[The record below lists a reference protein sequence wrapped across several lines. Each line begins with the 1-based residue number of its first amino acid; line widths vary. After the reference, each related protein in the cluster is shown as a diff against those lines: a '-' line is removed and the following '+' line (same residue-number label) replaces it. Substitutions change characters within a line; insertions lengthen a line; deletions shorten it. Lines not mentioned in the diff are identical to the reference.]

1 MTWQDL
7 RAGDLATAAIF
18 AQSAGTLT
26 QTGVDDDQPA
36 FHTVQMSPAMPN
48 PFKNSSQL
56 RLTLPASASVQ
67 AEILDISGRRI
78 TTLASGKLPAGVHN
92 LLWNGTNAK
101 GESVAAG
108 VYLVRVQTPG
118 FNQVQRIVRLK

>member
-1 MTWQDL
+1 
-7 RAGDLATAAIF
+7 
-18 AQSAGTLT
+18 
-26 QTGVDDDQPA
+26 
-36 FHTVQMSPAMPN
+36 MPN

-56 RLTLPASASVQ
+56 RLALPAAASVQ

-118 FNQVQRIVRLK
+118 FNQVQRIVRLR